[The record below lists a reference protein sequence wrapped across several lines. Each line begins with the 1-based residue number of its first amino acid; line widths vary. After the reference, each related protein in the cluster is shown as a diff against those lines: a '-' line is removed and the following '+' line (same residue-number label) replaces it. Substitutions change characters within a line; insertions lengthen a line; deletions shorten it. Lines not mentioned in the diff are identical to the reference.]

1 MAEIAELKREKVEF
15 LAKEARSMA
24 RIIELEQSIKESAEN
39 KKLRD
44 TELNEGNAKRDAEIT
59 ELRSKIAKLEYII
72 EENRLKISRSEE
84 NCNKTITNEQD
95 IPPTEEI
102 LPTSSENN
110 FDCTSSTEDS
120 EQNPNIAL

>member
-1 MAEIAELKREKVEF
+1 MANIQFKVDLLEDQNSKLIAEIAELKREKVEF

-24 RIIELEQSIKESAEN
+24 RIIELEQFIKE
-39 KKLRD
+39 KF
-44 TELNEGNAKRDAEIT
+44 
-59 ELRSKIAKLEYII
+59 RSKIAKLEYII

-84 NCNKTITNEQD
+84 NCNKTITNKQD

-110 FDCTSSTEDS
+110 FD
-120 EQNPNIAL
+120 